1 MGLSKKLTPTIQRSE
16 SIANVDFQW
25 STQSYTLREI
35 ISKFKLPCVVQ
46 CSADSCSVLWSK
58 FHFDLKQPLLLYTV
72 RSVSKI
78 YARTVRPDKT
88 QSEYIEFGPPL
99 VIPEDYEGWFG
110 IVNSESDALPRHTNV
125 EQVAES
131 DGDYFLAATRV
142 PAFIMSSV
150 ESSGVL
156 EHHYL
161 KPGDVLRKD
170 GFVNGPLDAPSHNH
184 FAAKDKHHLRC
195 TDSKEEEYII
205 PFSHRGL
212 FYDVNKDI
220 NSEAPGVVNTTQLM
234 ETGGSIFP
242 LTLRHI
248 QGDLPALNYSFTGT
262 IQCDHIFSEQTILA
276 CSIDAESPIPLEL
289 ECKSKIRFSIALN
302 EVDFKVTSEY
312 TRAFDFCSNRSEKYA
327 KAIKISFTLKPE
339 MSTLDGLDFSLYD
352 NGSDIEDVDAQSEF
366 DFDWGPENGESKEAL
381 EALVQSK
388 KKSASNLSD
397 VATPD
402 DDSVDMGS
410 PYELEQD
417 SDKIVIKKAAA
428 YTASTE
434 SQDSVLDQDVTVD
447 SSLFED
453 SIDVNEVSVENKNGT
468 FENSISMAE
477 DESTVENSIM
487 LKDDGN
493 TTDSDCDTSQR
504 ASNQDNI
511 NIEYIGNLS
520 KATFPGRLLKDEITR
535 TSSGVDEKGS
545 TNSLFEDW
553 GPVIPTRQKIK
564 PVKNKNETLVL
575 NRAAP
580 RIIDAA
586 NKEINDIE
594 KGMNANG
601 NSDYDEVDSDTDTM
615 CSDINDKCIVDVD
628 KDVSGRLTSYRSLSS
643 LDKID
648 DEGAELDLLV
658 CASGDII
665 SLSDEDGSVLGNKHL
680 NRSFSSDN
688 DFVDNDG
695 TNSSVSESAFILPNG
710 YIQNSASTDSVTE
723 IEENSDSSE
732 VLEDFREILELDYD
746 DGRCKNESVLKRKPV
761 VKIRHGMKKQ
771 ALVMDMS
778 LEEAA
783 V

>member
-58 FHFDLKQPLLLYTV
+58 FQFDLKQPLLLYTV

-88 QSEYIEFGPPL
+88 QSEYIEFGPPI

-110 IVNSESDALPRHTNV
+110 IVNSESDALSRHTNV

-150 ESSGVL
+150 ESSEVL

-195 TDSKEEEYII
+195 MDSKEEEYII

-220 NSEAPGVVNTTQLM
+220 NNEAPGVVNTTQLM

-262 IQCDHIFSEQTILA
+262 IQCNHIFSEQTILA

-312 TRAFDFCSNRSEKYA
+312 TRALDFCSNRSEKYA

-352 NGSDIEDVDAQSEF
+352 NGSDIEDVDAKSEF
-366 DFDWGPENGESKEAL
+366 DFDWDPDNGEAL
-381 EALVQSK
+381 EALEQSK
-388 KKSASNLSD
+388 KKGASNLSD
-397 VATPD
+397 TATVD
-402 DDSVDMGS
+402 DGESVDMGS

-417 SDKIVIKKAAA
+417 SNKIVIKKAAA

-447 SSLFED
+447 SYLFED

-468 FENSISMAE
+468 FENSMSMSE
-477 DESTVENSIM
+477 NESTVENSITM
-487 LKDDGN
+487 KGN
-493 TTDSDCDTSQR
+493 GSTTDSYDDTSQR
-504 ASNQDNI
+504 ASNNMV
-511 NIEYIGNLS
+511 NTNLEYIGNLS
-520 KATFPGRLLKDEITR
+520 KATIPGRLLKDEITR
-535 TSSGVDEKGS
+535 TSSGVDENGS

-553 GPVIPTRQKIK
+553 GPVIPAKQKITS
-564 PVKNKNETLVL
+564 VENKNETLIL

-580 RIIDAA
+580 RKNDVAD
-586 NKEINDIE
+586 KESNDIQ
-594 KGMNANG
+594 KSMHSNG
-601 NSDYDEVDSDTDTM
+601 NFDYIDEVDSDTDTV

-628 KDVSGRLTSYRSLSS
+628 KDVSGRLTSYRSLGS

-648 DEGAELDLLV
+648 DEGAEFDILMGATD
-658 CASGDII
+658 DII

-688 DFVDNDG
+688 DFVDNDD
-695 TNSSVSESAFILPNG
+695 TDCSVSESAFILPNG
-710 YIQNSASTDSVTE
+710 YIQDSALTDPVTE
-723 IEENSDSSE
+723 IEQNSDSSE

-746 DGRCKNESVLKRKPV
+746 DGRLKNESVLKRKPV
-761 VKIRHGMKKQ
+761 MKIRRGMKKH
-771 ALVMDMS
+771 ALVMNMS